1 MNIVDLLLSS
11 KIVTIL
17 WQVPGW
23 KCIAESLEVRSTQ
36 KVSFDSCMLSWM
48 MSMFTHTSLS
58 PGYNV
63 TVCSVWLKSLSSEDK
78 GERER
83 ASKMYFLFA
92 YCLHHDE
99 AFLALIVL

>member
-23 KCIAESLEVRSTQ
+23 NCTAESLEVRSTQ

-63 TVCSVWLKSLSSEDK
+63 TVCSVWFKSLSSEDK
-78 GERER
+78 GERET
-83 ASKMYFLFA
+83 
-92 YCLHHDE
+92 
-99 AFLALIVL
+99 